1 MKLNFLKPLGF
12 YLTIIAL
19 TVFLTFSFSRKANA
33 DEVPQSNLIVVRVFE
48 VSGGFGS
55 SRIIISYG
63 KDKHEEIE
71 IENTSNT
78 AHLAENTDK
87 INYVLNKII
96 NTGYDLISS
105 TASGPNGCA
114 CIFILKKKS

>member
-1 MKLNFLKPLGF
+1 MISALF
-12 YLTIIAL
+12 L
-19 TVFLTFSFSRKANA
+19 TVFFLFNSKKANA

-48 VSGGFGS
+48 ISGGFGS
-55 SRIIISYG
+55 SRIIVSYG

-78 AHLAENTDK
+78 KHLVENTDK
-87 INYVLNKII
+87 INYILNKIM

-105 TASGPNGCA
+105 TPSGLSGT
-114 CIFILKKKS
+114 IFILKKKS